1 MDNAAPLGKPNWI
14 SLYGPQPPEMAVTR
28 PVFLPSALDAA
39 GSSTPNTP
47 LIDEGDELEEN
58 DNENEIIELGKH
70 KLGEDAS
77 EGEIQNFKD
86 DYIEDKHTES
96 QIEDEELEDDSEM
109 MDENNEG
116 EEIDVL

>member
-1 MDNAAPLGKPNWI
+1 MTEGEKVFDK
-14 SLYGPQPPEMAVTR
+14 VTT
-28 PVFLPSALDAA
+28 V
-39 GSSTPNTP
+39 T
-47 LIDEGDELEEN
+47 DESNELEEN

-70 KLGEDAS
+70 KLGENAS
-77 EGEIQNFKD
+77 EGEIQNFKN
-86 DYIEDKHTES
+86 DYIEDNHTES